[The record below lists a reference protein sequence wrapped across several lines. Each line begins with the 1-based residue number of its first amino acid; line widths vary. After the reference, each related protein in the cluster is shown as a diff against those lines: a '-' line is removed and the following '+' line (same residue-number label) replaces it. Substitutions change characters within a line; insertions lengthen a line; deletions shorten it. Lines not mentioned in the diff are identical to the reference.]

1 MSLMLAFM
9 VVMLPD
15 AVKADEEA
23 RFSVDSKT
31 VWVGSSGYTF
41 TVDNINKDDY
51 TIYYTVDNKEMA
63 EVNYK
68 TGYVKGINA
77 GENATTRFYAV
88 LVHNKTGEVTI
99 LNVPLYVKEK
109 ASRVEITNKELS
121 EVALLAGDTMD
132 FDAVMYNRAG
142 QSTST
147 RGKYVTDYTIW
158 TSGNT
163 DVATVNRTTG
173 VVTAK
178 KSGKATIY
186 VRTYVYSNGT

>member
-23 RFSVDSKT
+23 RLSVDSKT

-51 TIYYTVDNKEMA
+51 TIYYTVENKEMA

-68 TGYVKGINA
+68 TGYVKGINT
-77 GENATTRFYAV
+77 GEDATTKFYAV

-121 EVALLAGDTMD
+121 EVALLAGDKID
-132 FDAVMYNRAG
+132 FNAVMYNRAG

-147 RGKYVTDYTIW
+147 RGKYVTDYMI
-158 TSGNT
+158 
-163 DVATVNRTTG
+163 
-173 VVTAK
+173 
-178 KSGKATIY
+178 
-186 VRTYVYSNGT
+186 